1 MKVIY
6 SKKELGRYFRLT
18 AMGIL
23 ASMVRVPWCVV
34 LVVVNLV
41 AGFVRLVK
49 MCVKRWPMRT
59 LLFSLAGM
67 SLLTVV
73 VYMNMKVKLTTCE
86 WQRDSLQQKVDSA
99 EAWEKGQMVRY
110 IGYHGGELND

>member
-6 SKKELGRYFRLT
+6 SKKELVRYFRLT
-18 AMGIL
+18 GMGIL

-41 AGFVRLVK
+41 AGFGRLVRA
-49 MCVKRWPMRT
+49 CLRRWPMRT
-59 LLFSLAGM
+59 LLFALAGM
-67 SLLTVV
+67 SLLTIVV
-73 VYMNMKVKLTTCE
+73 FMDMKVRLTTCE

-99 EAWEKGQMVRY
+99 EAWKKGHTVKY
-110 IGYHGGELND
+110 VGYEGELND

>member
-23 ASMVRVPWCVV
+23 GSMIRLPWGVV
-34 LVVVNLV
+34 LVVVNL
-41 AGFVRLVK
+41 AAAFGRLVRA
-49 MCVKRWPMRT
+49 CVKRWPMRT
-59 LLFSLAGM
+59 LLFTLAGM

-73 VYMNMKVKLTTCE
+73 VFIDMKVRLTTCE
-86 WQRDSLQQKVDSA
+86 WQRDSLRQKVDSA
-99 EAWEKGQMVRY
+99 EAWHKGHTVKY
-110 IGYHGGELND
+110 VDYEGGRLDE

>member
-6 SKKELGRYFRLT
+6 TKKELGRYFRLT
-18 AMGIL
+18 GMGIL

-41 AGFVRLVK
+41 AAFWRLVRA
-49 MCVKRWPMRT
+49 CVKRWPMRT
-59 LLFSLAGM
+59 LLFALAGM
-67 SLLTVV
+67 SLLTIVV
-73 VYMNMKVKLTTCE
+73 FMDMKVRLTTCE

-99 EAWEKGQMVRY
+99 EAWKKGHTVKY
-110 IGYHGGELND
+110 VGYEGDELSD

>member
-6 SKKELGRYFRLT
+6 TKKELGRYFRLT

-23 ASMVRVPWCVV
+23 ASMVRVPWCMV
-34 LVVVNLV
+34 LVVVNLA

-59 LLFSLAGM
+59 LLFALAGM
-67 SLLTVV
+67 SLLTIP
-73 VYMNMKVKLTTCE
+73 
-86 WQRDSLQQKVDSA
+86 QA
-99 EAWEKGQMVRY
+99 EGRLGRGLEERA
-110 IGYHGGELND
+110 HGEVCRLRGRRIE

>member
-6 SKKELGRYFRLT
+6 TKKELRQYFRLT
-18 AMGIL
+18 GMGIL

-41 AGFVRLVK
+41 AAFGRLVRA
-49 MCVKRWPMRT
+49 CVKRWPMRT
-59 LLFSLAGM
+59 LLFALAGM
-67 SLLTVV
+67 SMLTIVV
-73 VYMNMKVKLTTCE
+73 FMDMKVRLTTCE

-99 EAWEKGQMVRY
+99 EAWKKGHTVRY
-110 IGYHGGELND
+110 VGYEGEALGD

>member
-6 SKKELGRYFRLT
+6 TKKELGRYFRLT

-23 ASMVRVPWCVV
+23 GSMIRLPWGVV
-34 LVVVNLV
+34 LVVVNLG

-59 LLFSLAGM
+59 LLFALAGM
-67 SLLTVV
+67 SLLTIVV
-73 VYMNMKVKLTTCE
+73 FMDMKVRLTTCE
-86 WQRDSLQQKVDSA
+86 WQRDSLRQKVDSGA
-99 EAWEKGQMVRY
+99 GGEKGPSVK
-110 IGYHGGELND
+110 